1 MILRSRF
8 NDNELETVSKTIFDQ
23 LKNRKLQNTSPCPD
37 GSCHSVPTRNTLFAI
52 KISFVFKLTLLV
64 QAPCLF
70 VLKS

>member
-37 GSCHSVPTRNTLFAI
+37 GSCQCPYKKYIIRYQDQLCLQ
-52 KISFVFKLTLLV
+52 LTLLV
-64 QAPCLF
+64 HASCLF